1 MEEQEK
7 IFGFK
12 KQKNPFL
19 PILNHQLNN
28 IYKNQKQ
35 NKKGISKEREKSK
48 KKKKCEKNLVKEDQL
63 ILYGCTYFITSI
75 ISY

>member
-48 KKKKCEKNLVKEDQL
+48 KRKNVKK
-63 ILYGCTYFITSI
+63 TW
-75 ISY
+75 

>member
-7 IFGFK
+7 NFWLQK
-12 KQKNPFL
+12 TKKNPFL

-35 NKKGISKEREKSK
+35 NKKRISKEREK
-48 KKKKCEKNLVKEDQL
+48 
-63 ILYGCTYFITSI
+63 
-75 ISY
+75 

>member
-12 KQKNPFL
+12 KQKKNPFL

-35 NKKGISKEREKSK
+35 NKKRISKEREK
-48 KKKKCEKNLVKEDQL
+48 
-63 ILYGCTYFITSI
+63 
-75 ISY
+75 